1 MGERNGNPAAETG
14 LRDHLIALYVD
25 LRQGFVNTARKGSDE
40 ELERCVQS
48 EWTT

>member
-1 MGERNGNPAAETG
+1 VGERSANPAAETG

-25 LRQGFVNTARKGSDE
+25 LGQGFVDTGAEGFGR

-48 EWTT
+48 E